1 MATKVELQAALDYAQ
16 ADTRTCGF
24 CKANHPRIRL
34 MDGTFAHEFQNPEHP
49 GGPIAWA
56 EPCADSTR
64 YENE

>member
-1 MATKVELQAALDYAQ
+1 MC
-16 ADTRTCGF
+16 DTRTCGF

-64 YENE
+64 YENEELLKRSSPKIVLGS